1 VTSGTRPA
9 DPSAK
14 TQDSRIKHYTI
25 NDRGEIML
33 KSIAPAV
40 LALAFACTAQAD
52 LTVWKDY
59 TLSDSVWQ
67 VTTVKVKA
75 NMQDAYLEGIKKTW
89 VASNEIED
97 YKVYASDL
105 PQSGDFNLLLV
116 VKFKNNEMLAPN
128 QARYDAFMAKW
139 GADRDK
145 QTTEMAQRD
154 YPGMRELTGEYALR
168 EVTFK

>member
-1 VTSGTRPA
+1 MH
-9 DPSAK
+9 K
-14 TQDSRIKHYTI
+14 F
-25 NDRGEIML
+25 
-33 KSIAPAV
+33 IAPAV
-40 LALAFACTAQAD
+40 LTLTLAWGTANAE
-52 LTVWKDY
+52 LEVWKDY
-59 TLSDSVWQ
+59 SLSDSVWV

-75 NMQDAYLEGIKKTW
+75 NMQEAYLEGLKKTW
-89 VASNEIED
+89 IESSQISKELGQIED
-97 YKVYASDL
+97 YKIFASDL
-105 PQSGDFNLLLV
+105 PQSGDFNMLLV

-154 YPGMRELTGEYALR
+154 YPGMRELTGEYAFR